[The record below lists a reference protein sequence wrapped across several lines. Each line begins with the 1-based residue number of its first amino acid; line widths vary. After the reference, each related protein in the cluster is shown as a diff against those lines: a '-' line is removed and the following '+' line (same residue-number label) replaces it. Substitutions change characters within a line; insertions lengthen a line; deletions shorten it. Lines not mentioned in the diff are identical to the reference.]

1 MNIYQFINKKHA
13 EPVLVTLPEPIRV
26 IGVSERTNENTI
38 FKDARELG
46 KRYDLIKKSGVIP
59 HKRDPW
65 AFAALSRDYRD
76 DGSWEY
82 LMGDVVTSL
91 DTIPT
96 GLSEC
101 EIPAGLYARFAIQ
114 PRFAFLWGPA
124 LGLTKKFIF
133 SEWLPTSGYELDGS
147 VVGDF
152 EYHDQRS
159 LGKNAEIEL
168 YVSIRKLDKSGKSAE

>member
-1 MNIYQFINKKHA
+1 MNIYQFVNKKHA
-13 EPVLVTLPEPIRV
+13 KPELVTMPEPIQV
-26 IGVSERTNENTI
+26 IGVSARTNGTTI

-46 KRYDLIKKSGVIP
+46 NRYELIKKSGAIP

-65 AFAALSRDYRD
+65 AFVALSRDYRD
-76 DGSWEY
+76 DASWEY

-91 DTIPT
+91 ETIPT
-96 GLSEC
+96 GLQGC

-133 SEWLPTSGYELDGS
+133 SEWLPISGFELDGS

-159 LGKNAEIEL
+159 LGKNPEIEL
-168 YVSIRKLDKSGKSAE
+168 YVSIRKLDKSGKSIE